1 MIRGPWSALLARIST
16 LRQTGPRWFA
26 THLAGFRQRWLKRG
40 RPPSAPAVLPLTDC
54 AGCRA
59 VLDHASRI
67 TAAFGPPLHRVIAET
82 EQSAMSII
90 GRVKQLDQTATQLIG
105 YLTKADQDT
114 LSMQAQIQDSTELI
128 ERISAFMQ
136 QLPMKIEAERQGSAE
151 LVEKI
156 NQIMQLSEIA
166 DTIKDVSRLTNMVA
180 INATIQ
186 AAHAGQFGRGFA
198 VVADEVRQLA
208 GRSGAAAD
216 LITQTTKTIHQA
228 VHAFMD
234 DRMQRDFTHDL
245 REAAHVSESVH
256 QLQDS
261 HEDMKQYYKTL
272 LTVVKEYN
280 VSMANEIVE
289 TLGSI
294 QYQDVVR
301 QRLERLLAA
310 QSRYRAVLQTA
321 LDDPALAS
329 TLPFKDDLEQ
339 VLDAYLEE
347 ERHHGDQG
355 AEDGTDEDAPP
366 MIELF

>member
-1 MIRGPWSALLARIST
+1 MRDLWSARIGG
-16 LRQTGPRWFA
+16 LRRWFA
-26 THLAGFRQRWLKRG
+26 ERWAFFRHRLPQRSQ
-40 RPPSAPAVLPLTDC
+40 RPPESAPAVLPPSDC
-54 AGCRA
+54 VGCR
-59 VLDHASRI
+59 VFLDHASRM
-67 TAAFGPPLHRVIAET
+67 TESFGEPLHRVINET
-82 EQSAMSII
+82 EQSAVNII
-90 GRVKQLDQTATQLIG
+90 GRVKQLDQTATQLIE

-114 LSMQAQIQDSTELI
+114 VSMQAQIQDSTDLI

-156 NQIMQLSEIA
+156 NQIMQLGEIA

-180 INATIQ
+180 INASIQ
-186 AAHAGQFGRGFA
+186 AAHAGTFGRGFA

-208 GRSGAAAD
+208 GRSGEAAD

-228 VHAFMD
+228 VHAYMD

-245 REAAHVSESVH
+245 REAAHVTESVH
-256 QLQDS
+256 QLQDG

-272 LTVVKEYN
+272 LTVVKQYN
-280 VSMANEIVE
+280 SSMASEIVE

-310 QSRYRAVLQTA
+310 QNRYRAALQTA

-329 TLPFKDDLEQ
+329 TPRFKDDLEQ
-339 VLDAYLEE
+339 VLGDYLEE
-347 ERHHGDQG
+347 ESHHGEQSS
-355 AEDGTDEDAPP
+355 DEDAPP